1 MEKPDSV
8 DQYIAGYEPEIQDIM
23 QQMRALI
30 KESAPDAQE
39 GISYGMPSYKL
50 NGRQLVYFAANK
62 KHLGYYPAGV
72 STVNFFQ
79 NEGFKV
85 TKGSVHF
92 PYGKPLPEELI
103 RESVKHRVI
112 ENLSKPKGK

>member
-1 MEKPDSV
+1 MEKATSV
-8 DQYIAGYEPEIQDIM
+8 DEYIAGFEQEIQKYMHKI
-23 QQMRALI
+23 RSLI

-72 STVNFFQ
+72 STVDFFQ
-79 NEGFKV
+79 KQGYKV

-92 PYGKPLPEELI
+92 PYGKPLPEDLI
-103 RESVKHRVI
+103 KESVRYRVS
-112 ENLSKPKGK
+112 ENLSRPKVK